1 MKEIITANNISK
13 SYGTLVKTPAL
24 TQVNFKAAEGEFVAV
39 TGRSGSG
46 KSTLLKCLSGI
57 EKPDTGEVILDGVNI
72 HKLKRNETALLR
84 RRRIGFIYQNYNLFE
99 EFTAYENIVLPL
111 VLDNA
116 TPDAEEIDALMEQLH
131 ILGAKD
137 KLPSELSGGEQQR
150 VALARA
156 FNGRPALLFAD
167 EPTGNLDRQT
177 GDKIADL
184 LFSLNREHGTTLI
197 LVTHDPLLAAR
208 CDRRLRLVDGQ
219 LREEA

>member
-24 TQVNFKAAEGEFVAV
+24 TEVNFKAAEGEFVAV

-99 EFTAYENIVLPL
+99 ELTACENIVLPL
-111 VLDNA
+111 VLDNV

-137 KLPSELSGGEQQR
+137 KLPSELSGGEQQK
-150 VALARA
+150 VAIARA
-156 FNGRPALLFAD
+156 FVAKPKIIFAD
-167 EPTGNLDRQT
+167 EPTGGVQ
-177 GDKIADL
+177 
-184 LFSLNREHGTTLI
+184 
-197 LVTHDPLLAAR
+197 LV
-208 CDRRLRLVDGQ
+208 V
-219 LREEA
+219 

>member
-24 TQVNFKAAEGEFVAV
+24 TGVNFKAAEGEFVAV

-99 EFTAYENIVLPL
+99 DLTACENIVLPL
-111 VLDNA
+111 VLDNV

-137 KLPSELSGGEQQR
+137 KLPSELSG
-150 VALARA
+150 
-156 FNGRPALLFAD
+156 
-167 EPTGNLDRQT
+167 
-177 GDKIADL
+177 
-184 LFSLNREHGTTLI
+184 
-197 LVTHDPLLAAR
+197 
-208 CDRRLRLVDGQ
+208 
-219 LREEA
+219 

>member
-24 TQVNFKAAEGEFVAV
+24 TGVNFKAAEGEFVAV

-57 EKPDTGEVILDGVNI
+57 EKPDMGEVILDGVNI

-99 EFTAYENIVLPL
+99 ELTACENIVLPL
-111 VLDNA
+111 VLDNV

-137 KLPSELSGGEQQR
+137 KLPSELSGGEQQK
-150 VALARA
+150 VAIARA
-156 FNGRPALLFAD
+156 FVAKPKIIFAD
-167 EPTGNLDRQT
+167 EPTGNLDAASAAEAA
-177 GDKIADL
+177 GL
-184 LFSLNREHGTTLI
+184 LRRTSKLFGTCI
-197 LVTHDPLLAAR
+197 IMVTHDMQMADCA
-208 CDRRLRLVDGQ
+208 DRIITIEDGH
-219 LREEA
+219 LHSD

>member
-24 TQVNFKAAEGEFVAV
+24 TEVNFKASEGEFVAV

-84 RRRIGFIYQNYNLFE
+84 RRKIGFIYQNYNLFE

-111 VLDNA
+111 VLDNV

-137 KLPSELSGGEQQR
+137 KLLRRTSK
-150 VALARA
+150 
-156 FNGRPALLFAD
+156 LF
-167 EPTGNLDRQT
+167 
-177 GDKIADL
+177 
-184 LFSLNREHGTTLI
+184 GTCI
-197 LVTHDPLLAAR
+197 IMVTHDMQMTDCA
-208 CDRRLRLVDGQ
+208 DRIITIEDGH
-219 LREEA
+219 LHSN

>member
-111 VLDNA
+111 ILDNA

-137 KLPSELSGGEQQR
+137 KLPSELSGGEQQK
-150 VALARA
+150 VAIARA
-156 FNGRPALLFAD
+156 FVAKPKIIFAD
-167 EPTGNLDRQT
+167 EPTGNLDAASAAEAA
-177 GDKIADL
+177 KL
-184 LFSLNREHGTTLI
+184 LRRTSKLFGTCI
-197 LVTHDPLLAAR
+197 IMVTHDMQMADCA
-208 CDRRLRLVDGQ
+208 DRIITIEDGH
-219 LREEA
+219 LHSD

>member
-24 TQVNFKAAEGEFVAV
+24 TQVNFKADEGEFVAV

-99 EFTAYENIVLPL
+99 ELTACENIVLPL
-111 VLDNA
+111 VLDNV

-137 KLPSELSGGEQQR
+137 KLPSELSGGEQQK
-150 VALARA
+150 VAIARA
-156 FNGRPALLFAD
+156 FVAKPKIIFAD
-167 EPTGNLDRQT
+167 EPTGNLDAASAAEAA
-177 GDKIADL
+177 GL
-184 LFSLNREHGTTLI
+184 LRRTSKLFGTCI
-197 LVTHDPLLAAR
+197 IMVTHDMQMADCA
-208 CDRRLRLVDGQ
+208 DRIITIEDGH
-219 LREEA
+219 LHSD

>member
-116 TPDAEEIDALMEQLH
+116 TPDVEEIDALMEQLH

-137 KLPSELSGGEQQR
+137 KLPSELSGGEQQK
-150 VALARA
+150 VAIARA
-156 FNGRPALLFAD
+156 FVAKPKIIFAD
-167 EPTGNLDRQT
+167 EPTGNLDAASAAET
-177 GDKIADL
+177 AKL
-184 LFSLNREHGTTLI
+184 LRRTSKLFGTCI
-197 LVTHDPLLAAR
+197 IMVTHDMQMADCA
-208 CDRRLRLVDGQ
+208 DRIITIEDGH
-219 LREEA
+219 LHSD

>member
-1 MKEIITANNISK
+1 MAFVEIKDIKKHFGCGENKVEALK
-13 SYGTLVKTPAL
+13 GVTLSIDK
-24 TQVNFKAAEGEFVAV
+24 GEMCVLL
-39 TGRSGSG
+39 GPSGSG

-116 TPDAEEIDALMEQLH
+116 TPDVEEIDALMEQLH

-137 KLPSELSGGEQQR
+137 KLPSELSGGEQQK
-150 VALARA
+150 VAIARA
-156 FNGRPALLFAD
+156 FVAKPKIIFAD
-167 EPTGNLDRQT
+167 EPTGNLDAASAAET
-177 GDKIADL
+177 AKL
-184 LFSLNREHGTTLI
+184 LRRTSKLFGTCI
-197 LVTHDPLLAAR
+197 IMVTHDMQMADCA
-208 CDRRLRLVDGQ
+208 DRIITIEDGH
-219 LREEA
+219 LHSD

>member
-99 EFTAYENIVLPL
+99 ELTACENIVLPL
-111 VLDNA
+111 VLDNV

-137 KLPSELSGGEQQR
+137 KLPSELSGGEQQK
-150 VALARA
+150 VAIARA
-156 FNGRPALLFAD
+156 FVAKPKIIFAD
-167 EPTGNLDRQT
+167 EPTGNLDAASAT
-177 GDKIADL
+177 EAAGL
-184 LFSLNREHGTTLI
+184 LRRTSKLFGTCI
-197 LVTHDPLLAAR
+197 IMVTHDMQMADCA
-208 CDRRLRLVDGQ
+208 DRIITIEDGH
-219 LREEA
+219 LHSD

>member
-72 HKLKRNETALLR
+72 HKLKRNETAFLR

-99 EFTAYENIVLPL
+99 ELTACENIVLPL
-111 VLDNA
+111 VLDNV

-137 KLPSELSGGEQQR
+137 KLPSELSGGEQQK
-150 VALARA
+150 VAIARA
-156 FNGRPALLFAD
+156 FVAKPKIIFAD
-167 EPTGNLDRQT
+167 EPTGNLDAASAAET
-177 GDKIADL
+177 AGL
-184 LFSLNREHGTTLI
+184 LRRTSKLFGTCI
-197 LVTHDPLLAAR
+197 IMVTHDMQMADCA
-208 CDRRLRLVDGQ
+208 DRIITIEDGH
-219 LREEA
+219 LHSD

>member
-99 EFTAYENIVLPL
+99 ELTACENIVLPL
-111 VLDNA
+111 VLDNV

-137 KLPSELSGGEQQR
+137 KLPSELSGGEQQK
-150 VALARA
+150 VAIARA
-156 FNGRPALLFAD
+156 FVAKPKIIFAD
-167 EPTGNLDRQT
+167 EPTGNLDAASAAEAA
-177 GDKIADL
+177 GL
-184 LFSLNREHGTTLI
+184 LRRTSKLFGTCI
-197 LVTHDPLLAAR
+197 IMVTHDMQMADCA
-208 CDRRLRLVDGQ
+208 DRIITIEDGH
-219 LREEA
+219 LHSD

>member
-24 TQVNFKAAEGEFVAV
+24 TGVNFKAAEGEFVAV

-99 EFTAYENIVLPL
+99 ELTACENIVLPL
-111 VLDNA
+111 VLDNV

-137 KLPSELSGGEQQR
+137 KLPSELSGGEQQK
-150 VALARA
+150 VAIARA
-156 FNGRPALLFAD
+156 FVAKPKIIFAD
-167 EPTGNLDRQT
+167 EPTGNLDAASAT
-177 GDKIADL
+177 EAAGL
-184 LFSLNREHGTTLI
+184 LRRTSKLFGTCI
-197 LVTHDPLLAAR
+197 IMVTHDMQMADCA
-208 CDRRLRLVDGQ
+208 DRIITIEDGH
-219 LREEA
+219 LHSD

>member
-24 TQVNFKAAEGEFVAV
+24 TGVNFKAAEGEFVAV

-116 TPDAEEIDALMEQLH
+116 TPDAEEIYALMEQLH

-137 KLPSELSGGEQQR
+137 KLPSELSGGEQQK
-150 VALARA
+150 VAIARA
-156 FNGRPALLFAD
+156 FVAKPKIIFAD
-167 EPTGNLDRQT
+167 EPTGNLDAASAAET
-177 GDKIADL
+177 AKL
-184 LFSLNREHGTTLI
+184 LRRTSKLFGTCI
-197 LVTHDPLLAAR
+197 IMVTHDMQMADCA
-208 CDRRLRLVDGQ
+208 DRIITIEDGH
-219 LREEA
+219 LHSD

>member
-137 KLPSELSGGEQQR
+137 KLPSELSGGEQQK
-150 VALARA
+150 VAIARA
-156 FNGRPALLFAD
+156 FVAKPKIIFAD
-167 EPTGNLDRQT
+167 EPTGNLDAASAAET
-177 GDKIADL
+177 AKL
-184 LFSLNREHGTTLI
+184 LRRTSKLFGTCI
-197 LVTHDPLLAAR
+197 IMVTHDMQMADCA
-208 CDRRLRLVDGQ
+208 DRIITIEDGH
-219 LREEA
+219 LHSD